1 MAKRVVVDD
10 TGTQGAEQAQPVVVL
25 GEPIVIRV
33 KKDGKRRKKK
43 KGSSRTSRRLADFER
58 QFSRAARRISK
69 GCKNGWDEYLD
80 QRDKSERKRRDGA
93 LADYYVNMAKGIS
106 RGISE
111 GSSALTDVAKAFN
124 SKEMRKQMRRALRPL
139 PMIY

>member
-10 TGTQGAEQAQPVVVL
+10 TGTQGADQAQPVIVL

-33 KKDGKRRKKK
+33 KKDGKRKKK
-43 KGSSRTSRRLADFER
+43 KGSSQTSRRLADFER

-93 LADYYVNMAKGIS
+93 LTDYYVNMAKGAS
-106 RGISE
+106 RAISE
-111 GSSALTDVAKAFN
+111 SSSALTDVAKAFN
-124 SKEMRKQMRRALRPL
+124 SKRMRKQMRKSLRPL
-139 PMIY
+139 PMFL

>member
-10 TGTQGAEQAQPVVVL
+10 TGTQGADQGQPVIVL

-33 KKDGKRRKKK
+33 KKDGKRKKK
-43 KGSSRTSRRLADFER
+43 KGSSQTSRRLADFER

-93 LADYYVNMAKGIS
+93 LTDYYVNMAKGAS
-106 RGISE
+106 RAISE

-124 SKEMRKQMRRALRPL
+124 SKRMRKQMRKSLRPL
-139 PMIY
+139 PMFL

>member
-10 TGTQGAEQAQPVVVL
+10 TGTQGADQAQPVIVL

-33 KKDGKRRKKK
+33 RKDGKGKKKK
-43 KGSSRTSRRLADFER
+43 KGSSRSSRRLGDFER

-93 LADYYVNMAKGIS
+93 LVDYCVNVAKGAS
-106 RGISE
+106 RAISE
-111 GSSALTDVAKAFN
+111 ASPALTDVAKAFN
-124 SKEMRKQMRRALRPL
+124 SKRMRKQMRKSLRPL
-139 PMIY
+139 PMFL